1 MEKFAKVAYEN
12 FNLEEDMF
20 VQEEKYLANLRQFVI
35 FRDIASIVMK
45 KLAAAAMSSKT
56 YVPLPG
62 QIQNGYRQVRV
73 SLTAPTMSPRQFGIT
88 MVKECLRK

>member
-1 MEKFAKVAYEN
+1 MNKFTKVAYEN

-35 FRDIASIVMK
+35 FRDIAAIVMK
-45 KLAAAAMSSKT
+45 KLAAAAMSSIN

-73 SLTAPTMSPRQFGIT
+73 SLTAPTMSPRQLGIS
-88 MVKECLRK
+88 MVR